1 MGACWFVRESH
12 TLNCE
17 VLQQTTGKLAL
28 PFDALDAAPDAVPP
42 GVPRAALVKNWMNV
56 DVARGGR

>member
-42 GVPRAALVKNWMNV
+42 GVPRAS
-56 DVARGGR
+56 G